1 MRTKA
6 DTWVEY
12 GRRLLELDEVY
23 SLAGTLNITQ
33 VEAAGYIALV
43 VALGLA
49 DADDDG
55 QVDHLTDK
63 AIEKACYWTGER
75 GALVA
80 AFVESGVLCGDR
92 DSDDSPLRISPG
104 LWDVLAGKTL
114 KQRIQARKRKQDER
128 NRNKNA

>member
-12 GRRLLELDEVY
+12 GRHLLELDEVY
-23 SLAGTLNITQ
+23 SLAGVLCVSQ

-55 QVDHLTDK
+55 QVWHLTDK

-75 GALVA
+75 GALVT
-80 AFVESGVLCGDR
+80 AFVESGVLFGDR
-92 DSDDSPLRISPG
+92 DSDENPLRIAPG
-104 LWDVLAGKTL
+104 LWDDLAGKTL
-114 KQRIQARKRKQDER
+114 KERIQARERKRKQR
-128 NRNKNA
+128 NGEKT

>member
-80 AFVESGVLCGDR
+80 AFVESGVLYGDR

-128 NRNKNA
+128 NRNK